1 MSDSTLCKHLRTKS
15 MYIPA
20 LAQATDAKDN
30 TVAGAE
36 ASHGHYWCNCT
47 MTETGPDDKHVGPQ
61 ACRFSRGCFE
71 E

>member
-1 MSDSTLCKHLRTKS
+1 

-20 LAQATDAKDN
+20 LARETGAASE

-71 E
+71 D